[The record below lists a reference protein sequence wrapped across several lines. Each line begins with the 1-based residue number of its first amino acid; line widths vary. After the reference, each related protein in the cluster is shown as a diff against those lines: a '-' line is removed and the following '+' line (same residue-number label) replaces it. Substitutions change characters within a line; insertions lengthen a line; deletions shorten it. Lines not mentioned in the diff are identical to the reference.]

1 MKKIFKYLKI
11 IVITILVL
19 IGLLS
24 ILSRLTPDGVNTVKL
39 RNDTG
44 QVITSAQITLQDRE
58 CSISGLQSPGYMKC
72 YFGSM
77 SDNSYKVSIELEDGT
92 KIESDSIGYVTHG
105 FDSKDLLV
113 VNNLGKMELSF
124 ED

>member
-105 FDSKDLLV
+105 FDSKHVLV
-113 VNNLGKMELSF
+113 VNKLGKMELNL